1 MLLFFLG
8 TLEERR
14 TAPVAPPRPDGR
26 WPRRVHPLHPLGDD
40 RQTAGGHASSS
51 SARSSRVLAR
61 QPPEFLG
68 MVTGEQ
74 AAPMPASTRP
84 LAAAAAAALRPRT
97 VGGRAPELRGKQAN
111 LCWQFGTNQAD

>member
-1 MLLFFLG
+1 
-8 TLEERR
+8 
-14 TAPVAPPRPDGR
+14 
-26 WPRRVHPLHPLGDD
+26 
-40 RQTAGGHASSS
+40 
-51 SARSSRVLAR
+51 
-61 QPPEFLG
+61 

-74 AAPMPASTRP
+74 AAPMPASPRP